1 MDIHEYQAKQIL
13 QKNGIN
19 IPKGKIAY
27 TPAEAQNVAQSISNG
42 PWIIK
47 AQVHS
52 GARSKGRFLEPKSCK
67 KSGINR
73 ANTLKSV
80 YKNASQMLGST
91 LVTPQSPKGNYV
103 SRVYVEEYISVKK
116 NFYLGM
122 AIDRTKSSIVLLAAD
137 TDVDN
142 ISKLAAKKSEKIF
155 RLPIDDAGPNK
166 KQTIQVAQFL
176 NLEPEF
182 HSEFYKFIKGI
193 HKSFIDNDALMIEIN
208 PAGIGNKKIIALDA
222 KIILD
227 EKGLFRHQDNLRFK
241 DDDNLSPSLV
251 KAARYGFSYQEY
263 DGNLGCIVN
272 GEGLSWAMKD
282 LIDSPNVSLGSVLN
296 VKGGVDRDKI
306 AAGIKIIASNPKVDG
321 IVINILG
328 GFLRCDLIAD
338 GIIDAAAEVGL
349 NVPLVTRF
357 EGTNRAKAIN
367 ILSNSGLPIIMA
379 DSTYDAIEKIIKAV
393 EENEQ

>member
-13 QKNGIN
+13 HTEGIN

-27 TPAEAQNVAQSISNG
+27 TPTEARNVASAISNA

-52 GARSKGRFLEPKSCK
+52 GARSKGHFLDS
-67 KSGINR
+67 KSGKRSGIR
-73 ANTLKSV
+73 QVATLKDV

-91 LVTPQSPKGNYV
+91 LVTPQSPNGNYV
-103 SRVYVEEYISVKK
+103 SRIYVEEYIPVEK
-116 NFYLGM
+116 NFYLSMG
-122 AIDRTKSSIVLLAAD
+122 IDRTKSSIILLAAN
-137 TDVDN
+137 TDIDD

-155 RLPIDDAGPNK
+155 RLPIDDQGPNK
-166 KQTIQVAQFL
+166 EQAAQIAQFL
-176 NLEPEF
+176 NLETKLQPD
-182 HSEFYKFIKGI
+182 FYKFIKGM
-193 HKSFIDNDALMIEIN
+193 HKTFIDNDALMLEIN
-208 PAGIGNKKIIALDA
+208 PAGIANKKIIALDA

-227 EKGLFRHQDNLRFK
+227 EKGLYRHQDNLRLK
-241 DDDNLSPSLV
+241 DDDNLTPSV
-251 KAARYGFSYQEY
+251 IKAARYGFSYQEY

-349 NVPLVTRF
+349 NVPLVARF

-367 ILSNSGLPIIMA
+367 ILTNSGLPIIMA
-379 DSTYDAIEKIIKAV
+379 DSTQNAIEKIIKAV
-393 EENEQ
+393 EENG